1 MTTKILRLLREGSK
15 AVTDAEARRAKLFGP
30 MDNLLMF
37 DPTPSGYSCEDEAV
51 YNERTDVREYAGSY
65 DIVVLDD
72 GHACVYF
79 KGGG

>member
-1 MTTKILRLLREGSK
+1 MKILYLLREGSK
-15 AVTDAEARRAKLFGP
+15 AVAAAEARRAKRFGP

-37 DPTPSGYSCEDEAV
+37 DPTPSGFPSVDEAV